1 MPDLDARLPSS
12 LQAISETRRLGADV
26 PSLVVRPESAPL
38 GGGDRIPFLLW
49 MHGRTATKE
58 LDPGRYLRLAR
69 AGIGACAID
78 LPGHGERGTP
88 EDQEPERILDHIEQ
102 AIDEIDEIL
111 RSLGG
116 LGFDL
121 DRAAI
126 GGMSMGGMVA
136 IARLCRPHRFRA
148 AVLEATSGDWS
159 AQHQRQFFDHEATAR
174 LDPMTHLDRWREIP
188 VLAVHSKADAW
199 VRFDGQARFLEALRD
214 RADRPESVEL
224 LAFEMTGAP
233 HEHLGFGRCTNE
245 AKSRET
251 DFLVRHLGP
260 AASLDG

>member
-69 AGIGACAID
+69 AGIGVCAID
-78 LPGHGERGTP
+78 LPGHGERGTL
-88 EDQEPERILDHIEQ
+88 EDQEPERILDHIER

-148 AVLEATSGDWS
+148 AVLEATEGTVESILETPTPQHPPAEFETLRRPRVAAFPWEERSWTSHHDVVS
-159 AQHQRQFFDHEATAR
+159 AE
-174 LDPMTHLDRWREIP
+174 
-188 VLAVHSKADAW
+188 
-199 VRFDGQARFLEALRD
+199 
-214 RADRPESVEL
+214 
-224 LAFEMTGAP
+224 
-233 HEHLGFGRCTNE
+233 
-245 AKSRET
+245 
-251 DFLVRHLGP
+251 P
-260 AASLDG
+260 A